1 MKNNLITLAL
11 VFSGFLATSVYAT
24 DGVINFTGEIID
36 SACQVDANSANKSVS
51 LGKIAASSFTGVGST
66 ATATSFQL
74 VLAKCP
80 LAASSATIK
89 FDGASVAGDNSV
101 LALTPGANVATG
113 VGIQL
118 SDSSQNIVNLFENS
132 APYTLNTGTD
142 STTNLDF
149 TARYIATQAKVGAG
163 SANAVA
169 QFTVIYQ

>member
-1 MKNNLITLAL
+1 MKNNLFTLAL
-11 VFSGFLATSVYAT
+11 VVSGFLATSVYAA

-36 SACQVDANSANKSVS
+36 SACQVDANSVSKSVS
-51 LGKIAASSFTGVGST
+51 LGKIAASSFAGVGST
-66 ATATSFQL
+66 ATATNFQL
-74 VLAKCP
+74 VLAECP

-89 FDGASVAGDNSV
+89 FDGTSVAGDNSV
-101 LALTPGANVATG
+101 LALTPNANVAKG

-118 SDSSQNIVNLFENS
+118 SDASQNVINLFENS
-132 APYTLNTGTD
+132 APYTLKTGAG

-149 TARYIATQAKVGAG
+149 TARYIATQETVSAG